1 MTGEKALAFLLFSLA
16 YTSLSKE
23 AETFEK
29 FTSFKWLTRQALLTM
44 LHDIDTVLFISHT
57 EGISFCQH
65 HQSTE
70 FMDIQFN
77 YTYTAGDLATLYCRI
92 KDLGTKVVSTT
103 TTTTTT
109 TTNTTIPKNN
119 NNNNNNN
126 NYSIIIP
133 KTSATTIQKHTATL
147 H

>member
-1 MTGEKALAFLLFSLA
+1 MTGEKALAFLLFSIA

-29 FTSFKWLTRQALLTM
+29 FTRFKWLTRQALLTI

-103 TTTTTT
+103 TTTT
-109 TTNTTIPKNN
+109 NTTIPK
-119 NNNNNNN
+119 NN

-133 KTSATTIQKHTATL
+133 KSISNRDTRTHSNTPLTE
-147 H
+147 

>member
-1 MTGEKALAFLLFSLA
+1 MTGEKTLAFLLFSLA

-92 KDLGTKVVSTT
+92 KDLGTKVVSTVIT
-103 TTTTTT
+103 TQKKKQQLQH
-109 TTNTTIPKNN
+109 NNNINN
-119 NNNNNNN
+119 NNTRTHSNN
-126 NYSIIIP
+126 P
-133 KTSATTIQKHTATL
+133 TTE
-147 H
+147 

>member
-1 MTGEKALAFLLFSLA
+1 
-16 YTSLSKE
+16 
-23 AETFEK
+23 
-29 FTSFKWLTRQALLTM
+29 M

-92 KDLGTKVVSTT
+92 KDLGTKVVSTVIT
-103 TTTTTT
+103 T
-109 TTNTTIPKNN
+109 KK
-119 NNNNNNN
+119 NNN
-126 NYSIIIP
+126 NYSIII
-133 KTSATTIQKHTATL
+133 TSTTTRQEHTATIRQQNNNNKKQ
-147 H
+147 HNNKKNS